1 MKIVIAP
8 DSFKGS
14 ATARDLCAAIARGI
28 RSVIPKA
35 ELVEL
40 PMADGGEG
48 IMDNLV
54 YATGGSRKEVTVSDP
69 LGRSITAHYG
79 VLGDGSTAVIEMAQA
94 SGLPLLQP
102 EERNPLLAT
111 TRGTGE
117 LIKHALDRG
126 CRKFIVGLG
135 GSATNDGGAGMLM
148 ALGLKLLDAA
158 GQPLAEGGGALAQ
171 LARLDDSVLDARLA
185 ESQFT
190 IACDVTN
197 TLCGPAGA
205 SAVFGPQKGAT
216 PEMVAALDAGLHRFA
231 EQIQA
236 LRGINV
242 LGAPGSGAAGGMGAG
257 LLGFMNASIR
267 PGIDVV
273 MEASGFAEAVKDA
286 DFIITGE
293 GKLDEQTLSGKVA
306 AGVCR
311 AALPLDLPVIILCGT
326 KSLPGEAL
334 RQLGK
339 VSAFSIVPGPCSL
352 EKAMTQTLDFAEAC
366 AAELFGLLENSF

>member
-14 ATARDLCAAIARGI
+14 ASARDLCDAIARGI
-28 RSVIPKA
+28 RSVMPKA

-40 PMADGGEG
+40 PLADGGEG

-54 YATGGSRKEVTVSDP
+54 HATGGSRIEVVVSDP
-69 LGRSITAHYG
+69 LGRTITAHYG

-102 EERNPLLAT
+102 EERQPLLT
-111 TRGTGE
+111 STRGTGE

-126 CRKFIVGLG
+126 YRKFIVGLG
-135 GSATNDGGAGMLM
+135 GSATNDGGAGMLQ
-148 ALGLKLLDAA
+148 ALGLQLLDAA
-158 GQPLAEGGGALAQ
+158 GQPLAVGGGALAQ
-171 LARLDDSVLDARLA
+171 LGALDAAALDPRLA
-185 ESQFT
+185 ASQFT

-197 TLCGPAGA
+197 TLCGLEGA

-216 PEMVAALDAGLHRFA
+216 PEMVAQLDAGLRRFA

-236 LRGINV
+236 LRGIDV
-242 LGAPGSGAAGGMGAG
+242 LSVPGGGAAGGMGAG

-286 DFIITGE
+286 DCIITGE
-293 GKLDEQTLSGKVA
+293 GKLDEQTLAGKVA
-306 AGVCR
+306 AGVCQ
-311 AALPLDLPVIILCGT
+311 AALPLDIPVIILCGT
-326 KSLPGEAL
+326 RSLPGEAL

-352 EKAMTQTLDFAEAC
+352 EEAMAQTLSFAEAC
-366 AAELFGLLENSF
+366 AAQIFALLEYSF

>member
-14 ATARDLCAAIARGI
+14 ASARDLCAAIARGI
-28 RSVIPKA
+28 RSVMPKA
-35 ELVEL
+35 EIVEL
-40 PMADGGEG
+40 PLADGGEG

-54 YATGGSRKEVTVSDP
+54 YATRGSRMEAVVSDP

-94 SGLPLLQP
+94 SGLPLLSP

-126 CRKFIVGLG
+126 YRKFIVGLG
-135 GSATNDGGAGMLM
+135 GSATNDGGAGMLQT
-148 ALGLKLLDAA
+148 LGLQLLDA
-158 GQPLAEGGGALAQ
+158 GGRPLAEGGGALAQ
-171 LARLDDSVLDARLA
+171 LARLDAAALDARLA

-205 SAVFGPQKGAT
+205 SSVFGPQKGAT
-216 PEMVAALDAGLHRFA
+216 PEMVATLDAGLHRFA

-236 LRGINV
+236 LRGIDV
-242 LGAPGSGAAGGMGAG
+242 LRMPGGGAAGGMGAG

-286 DFIITGE
+286 DCIITGE

-311 AALPLDLPVIILCGT
+311 AALPLELPVIILCGT
-326 KSLPGEAL
+326 RSLSGESL

-352 EKAMTQTLDFAEAC
+352 EEAMAQTLDFAEAC
-366 AAELFGLLENSF
+366 AAQLFGLLENSF